1 MGVLHDMAV
10 LIGNG
15 MKVDEIRE
23 LINMEKEKDEKREE
37 ASTEIVAKSE
47 ESESETKDGSGESEK
62 DAASVQTPIDDK
74 DKRIAELEAQVKR
87 IQEDNRHKDASGS
100 VPTDEDMLKSIMQDM
115 F

>member
-37 ASTEIVAKSE
+37 ASADIVTKSE
-47 ESESETKDGSGESEK
+47 EIKPETKDGSGESEK
-62 DAASVQTPIDDK
+62 DATSVQTPVDDK
-74 DKRIAELEAQVKR
+74 DERIAELEAQVKR
-87 IQEDNRHKDASGS
+87 IQEENRHKDVSVS
-100 VPTDEDMLKSIMQDM
+100 VPTDEDILNGIMLDM